1 MKTTTMKTTTRIIDT
16 TSGDTITGRVGR
28 FCAISHR
35 RGDTTQ
41 VVHEGERA
49 LVATG
54 HGKRALVAALRAAA
68 AQAETARRNDWVTT
82 VSLYDSATRTWWPC
96 EIAD

>member
-1 MKTTTMKTTTRIIDT
+1 MKTTTTRIIDT

-41 VVHEGERA
+41 VVHEGERS
-49 LVATG
+49 LTATG